1 MTARPS
7 LTNTQ
12 RLIILGVTILIAGF
26 SIWFFSSIVIF
37 IIVSFVISMIGEPL
51 VNLMQRIHFG
61 KWHLPRALCS
71 FVTVMLFWG
80 LVALFFLTFIPLL
93 ANELKYFSNI
103 DLNSL
108 LSNLQEPIEKIKKFL
123 ADFHLMQEDFDLQAY
138 ATNSLNSAMGE
149 VQVTG
154 VLSNFAGIL
163 GNTFIA
169 VLSISFISYY
179 FMKES
184 QLFEDALVLFFP
196 EDKEQNV
203 RHAIHSISDLLK
215 RYFIGVLLQ
224 STGVIILHTIG
235 LTLVGIEFSH
245 AATIALI
252 AGVLNVI
259 PYVGPL
265 IASFVGIS
273 VGVAVSMPMDV
284 AHDLLPLV
292 FWIFVA
298 MEVTK
303 IIDNIIFQPQ
313 IFSRSVKSHP
323 LEIFIVILIAATIGG
338 VIGMLIAIPA
348 YTVLR
353 VIAKE
358 FFNQSKLIQKITSGL

>member
-12 RLIILGVTILIAGF
+12 RIIILAATALVAGF
-26 SIWFFSSIVIF
+26 AIWFFSTIVIF

-51 VNLMQRIHFG
+51 VNLLQKIHIG

-71 FVTVMLFWG
+71 FVTVLLFWG
-80 LVALFFLTFIPLL
+80 LVALFFFTFIPLL

-103 DLNSL
+103 DLNNL
-108 LSNLQEPIEKIKKFL
+108 ISNLQEPIDKIKKFFS
-123 ADFHLMQEDFDLQAY
+123 DFHLVEEDFDLLAY
-138 ATNSLNSAMGE
+138 LTNSLNAAKGN
-149 VQVTG
+149 VQITG
-154 VLSNFAGIL
+154 FLSNFADIL

-203 RHAIHSISDLLK
+203 RHAIHSISILLK
-215 RYFIGVLLQ
+215 RYFIGVMLQ

-235 LTLVGIEFSH
+235 LTIVGIQFSH

-265 IASFVGIS
+265 IASIVGIS

-284 AHDLLPLV
+284 SKELLPLV
-292 FWIFVA
+292 LFIFIA
-298 MEVTK
+298 MEITK
-303 IIDNIIFQPQ
+303 VIDNVVFQPQ

-358 FFNQSKLIQKITSGL
+358 FFNQNKLVQKITEGL

>member
-1 MTARPS
+1 MAARPT

-12 RLIILGVTILIAGF
+12 RFIILGVTILIAGF

-51 VNLMQRIHFG
+51 VNLMEKIHVR
-61 KWHLPRALCS
+61 KWHLPRAICS
-71 FVTVMLFWG
+71 FTTVMLFWG
-80 LVALFFLTFIPLL
+80 LVFLFFYTFIPLL
-93 ANELKYFSNI
+93 INELKYFSNLDI
-103 DLNSL
+103 GTL
-108 LSNLQEPIEKIKKFL
+108 LTNLQEPIEKIQKTLSEFNL
-123 ADFHLMQEDFDLQAY
+123 VEDDFSLQAW
-138 ATNSLNSAMGE
+138 ATNSLNAFVNSDKLTSTLEGLP
-149 VQVTG
+149 G
-154 VLSNFAGIL
+154 FI
-163 GNTFIA
+163 GNAFIA

-184 QLFEDALVLFFP
+184 HLFEDALVLFFP

-203 RHAIHSISDLLK
+203 RNAVHSSSNLLK
-215 RYFIGVLLQ
+215 RYFIGILLQ

-235 LTLVGIEFSH
+235 LSIVGIQFSH

-259 PYVGPL
+259 PYVGPF
-265 IASFVGIS
+265 IASIVGIT

-292 FWIFVA
+292 IYIFLA
-298 MEVTK
+298 MEFTK
-303 IIDNIIFQPQ
+303 IVDNVVFQPQ

-323 LEIFIVILIAATIGG
+323 LEIFIVILVAATIGG

-348 YTVLR
+348 YTVIR
-353 VIAKE
+353 VVAKE
-358 FFNQSKLIQKITSGL
+358 FFNESKLVRKITEGL

>member
-7 LTNTQ
+7 LTNVQ
-12 RLIILGVTILIAGF
+12 RLIILGATLLIAGF
-26 SIWFFSSIVIF
+26 GIWFFSDIVIF

-51 VNLMQRIHFG
+51 VNLLQKIHIR
-61 KWHLPRALCS
+61 KWHLPRSLCS
-71 FVTVMLFWG
+71 FVTVVLFWG
-80 LVALFFLTFIPLL
+80 LVFLFFYTFIPLL
-93 ANELKYFSNI
+93 ANELKFFSNI

-108 LSNLQEPIEKIKKFL
+108 LSDLGEPLGKIRNFL
-123 ADFHLMQEDFDLQAY
+123 AGFHLVPPDFDMQAW
-138 ATNSLNSAMGE
+138 LNENIRSAIGE
-149 VQVTG
+149 IKFEG
-154 VLSNFAGIL
+154 LISNLAGML
-163 GNTFIA
+163 GNAFIA
-169 VLSISFISYY
+169 VLSISFISFY

-184 QLFEDALVLFFP
+184 SLFPDALVLLFP

-203 RHAIHSISDLLK
+203 RHAVHSISTLLK
-215 RYFIGVLLQ
+215 RYFIGIMLQ

-235 LTLVGIEFSH
+235 LSIAGIKFSH

-265 IASFVGIS
+265 IASFVGVT

-284 AHDLLPLV
+284 SRELLPLV
-292 FWIFVA
+292 IYILVA
-298 MEVTK
+298 MEITK
-303 IIDNIIFQPQ
+303 IIDNVVFQPQ

-323 LEIFIVILIAATIGG
+323 LEIFIVILAAATIGG

-348 YTVLR
+348 YTVIR

-358 FFNQSKLIQKITSGL
+358 FFNQSKLVRKITEGL